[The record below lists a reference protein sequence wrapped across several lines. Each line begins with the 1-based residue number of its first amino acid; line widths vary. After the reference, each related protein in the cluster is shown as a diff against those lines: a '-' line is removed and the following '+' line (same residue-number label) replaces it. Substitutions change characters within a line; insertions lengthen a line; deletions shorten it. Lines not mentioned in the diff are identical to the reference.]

1 MAHCDL
7 KPDNFLFTNPD
18 SQDLKIIDFGMSKH
32 TKSRSYMKSVVGTMF
47 YIAPE
52 VFQQHY
58 TYHCD
63 MWSIGV
69 VMFIMLFGFPPFHG
83 SNDAVTQRRILAGFH
98 PEVRKG
104 YGAFFP
110 AAIPV
115 SAQARDL
122 IRRLLDSDPAL
133 RLTAGEALDH
143 PWLRSPLENSDI
155 PLAASTLTNLGNFQ
169 SSCRFKQI
177 VLSALSSALD
187 DQDIEDLKAAFI
199 EFDTDGDG
207 TLTAAELKE
216 VLQKT
221 TGSREELESKVNA
234 LLALDVDG
242 DGAISYDE
250 LVMATLQKKLS
261 AKEERLFN
269 VFSALDINGDGKITA
284 DEIEQALSGFMDVG
298 EDIAKMIKEVDKDGD
313 GEIDYDEFV
322 EMFIGKEANDKGLG
336 SN

>member
-1 MAHCDL
+1 
-7 KPDNFLFTNPD
+7 
-18 SQDLKIIDFGMSKH
+18 MS
-32 TKSRSYMKSVVGTMF
+32 
-47 YIAPE
+47 P
-52 VFQQHY
+52 
-58 TYHCD
+58 
-63 MWSIGV
+63 
-69 VMFIMLFGFPPFHG
+69 
-83 SNDAVTQRRILAGFH
+83 
-98 PEVRKG
+98 
-104 YGAFFP
+104 
-110 AAIPV
+110 
-115 SAQARDL
+115 QARDL

-143 PWLRSPLENSDI
+143 PWLRFPQQNSDV

-298 EDIAKMIKEVDKDGD
+298 EDIAKMINEVDKDGD